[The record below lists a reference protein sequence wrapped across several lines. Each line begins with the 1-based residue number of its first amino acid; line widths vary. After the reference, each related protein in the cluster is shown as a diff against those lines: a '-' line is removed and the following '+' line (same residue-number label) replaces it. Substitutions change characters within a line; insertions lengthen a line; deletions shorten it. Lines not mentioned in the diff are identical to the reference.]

1 MTPPLTIE
9 QIEDAISRSDRAFQQ
24 RLLKDLPRLLSIQ
37 ASNSALLKIAEP
49 SFEFWN
55 NPEDEAYDRL

>member
-9 QIEDAISRSDRAFQQ
+9 QIEDAISRSDRDSQQ
-24 RLLKDLPRLLSIQ
+24 RLLKDLPRLLHMTDTD
-37 ASNSALLKIAEP
+37 NALVKTAEP

-55 NPEDEAYDRL
+55 NPEDQVYDRL